1 MSKKVLDLYT
11 DDDIGKTLD
20 RAAATEEVNRQSL
33 RMYEEHPERY
43 PDGLSDAVRA
53 YGKLHPETYRV
64 YLGMEPTP

>member
-1 MSKKVLDLYT
+1 MSDRTLHLYT
-11 DDDIGKTLD
+11 DDNVGKVLD
-20 RAAATEEVNRQSL
+20 RAAATEEVNRESL
-33 RMYEEHPERY
+33 RMYAEHPERY